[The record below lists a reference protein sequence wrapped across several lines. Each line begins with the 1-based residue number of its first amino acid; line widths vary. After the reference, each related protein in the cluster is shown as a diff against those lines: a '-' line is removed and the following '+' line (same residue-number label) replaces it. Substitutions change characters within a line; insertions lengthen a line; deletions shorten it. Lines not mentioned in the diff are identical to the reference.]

1 MKITIYLP
9 HYSCNLS
16 LIPVRPKCSV
26 SSVLIAPGPCGKTA
40 QRHKEYLDTIDI
52 FKEEQHRTVDGSHSG
67 HTLKVRTVAGSAP
80 VIHREGERRQ
90 THSDRS
96 KHRSL
101 ARKRPCRQNS
111 LTSCS
116 HKDEQAQSLQPKMET
131 APSSGE
137 CLQPA
142 PSRVTEVN
150 KVDEIITQDMNN
162 SPLQNMNIQNEA
174 SSECLNVVTNQ
185 QEDKKQDSSVCEA
198 VQDGNTLPDKMNHSE
213 KEQASLP
220 SQSFSPNRK
229 IQRRVRVYKRK
240 RRKVDTRAERV
251 KQSNIPGDSMMK
263 LWQLF
268 HSSDDMDV
276 EFLGFE
282 D

>member
-1 MKITIYLP
+1 M
-9 HYSCNLS
+9 
-16 LIPVRPKCSV
+16 
-26 SSVLIAPGPCGKTA
+26 
-40 QRHKEYLDTIDI
+40 QRRKEYVDTMEI
-52 FKEEQHRTVDGSHSG
+52 FKEEQQQTVDGSHSG
-67 HTLKVRTVAGSAP
+67 YTLKVRTVAGSAP

-90 THSDRS
+90 THADRS

-101 ARKRPCRQNS
+101 ARKRPCRQSS

-116 HKDEQAQSLQPKMET
+116 QKDEQTQSLQPRLET

-137 CLQPA
+137 HLHPV

-162 SPLQNMNIQNEA
+162 SSLHNINVQNED
-174 SSECLNVVTNQ
+174 SSERLNVVTNQ

-198 VQDGNTLPDKMNHSE
+198 VQDGNTSPDKMNLSE
-213 KEQASLP
+213 KEQVSLP
-220 SQSFSPNRK
+220 SQSLSPARK

-240 RRKVDTRAERV
+240 RRKVETRAERV
-251 KQSNIPGDSMMK
+251 KQNDITEDSTVK

-268 HSSDDMDV
+268 QSSDDMDV

-282 D
+282 DEEGPN